1 MHAPL
6 KFKANVPTVF
16 GKLLL
21 RLLAVSCLRV
31 LCTYCL
37 LVIGDISV
45 FPVSLN
51 RNPNQLPYLYRAKN
65 YRQFLFPLPH
75 LYRTQNYRQRLFPLT
90 LVILDAAVTGGG
102 GGIVLGVVVAI
113 DVSKINSII
122 I

>member
-1 MHAPL
+1 M
-6 KFKANVPTVF
+6 F

-21 RLLAVSCLRV
+21 LLLAVSCLRV

-45 FPVSLN
+45 FPVSL
-51 RNPNQLPYLYRAKN
+51 YRACTEHKITASACS
-65 YRQFLFPLPH
+65 L
-75 LYRTQNYRQRLFPLT
+75 LT

-113 DVSKINSII
+113 EVSKINSII
-122 I
+122 ISYESINLM